1 MISEEK
7 LEKFKQLYK
16 ARFNTELASQDALE
30 KATKL
35 LRLVE
40 IVYKPTTK
48 GDYEKLQKRR
58 EGLGS
63 IE

>member
-1 MISEEK
+1 MISEER

-16 ARFNTELASQDALE
+16 KRFDVELSDQDALNS
-30 KATKL
+30 AVKL

-40 IVYKPTTK
+40 IVYKPMTK

-58 EGLGS
+58 EEAKG
-63 IE
+63 